1 MYPEEKPKQNLPENR
16 PNASMPKT
24 KLDAILTAT
33 RDRVA
38 SLRTQARE
46 LERRAAAAPEPRPF
60 ARALAG
66 RDVGVIAEVKR
77 RSPSAGAIRED
88 LDPVAHARAY
98 TQGGAV
104 AISVLT
110 DELHFGGSLED
121 LARVA
126 SAVPVPVL
134 RKDFILDELQL
145 YEARAAGASAVLLI
159 VRALSSDG
167 LRALARAARDQRLG
181 VLVEVHSAG
190 ELEQALGVDPTAVGV
205 NSRDLATFTV
215 DLAAAER
222 LVALVPGAGG
232 GECRS
237 GGGGAGADG
246 RAETGE
252 GAVMV
257 TRKVER
263 GTRNRPY
270 ARRAD
275 EPAPGIDERPGVP
288 RSTFRVPRLVVGSR
302 IGGSRGS

>member
-1 MYPEEKPKQNLPENR
+1 MSPERKPKQNLPENR
-16 PNASMPKT
+16 PNASMSQP

-46 LERRAAAAPEPRPF
+46 LERRAAAAPEPLPF

-110 DELHFGGSLED
+110 DELHFGGSLDD

-126 SAVPVPVL
+126 SAVSVPVL

-145 YEARAAGASAVLLI
+145 YEARAVGASAVLLI
-159 VRALSSDG
+159 VRALTADG
-167 LRALARAARDQRLG
+167 LRALRRAARDQGLG

-190 ELEQALGVDPTAVGV
+190 ELELALEVEPTAVGV
-205 NSRDLATFTV
+205 NSRDLATFAV
-215 DLAAAER
+215 DLGGAER
-222 LVALVPGAGG
+222 LVTLVPAGVPVIAESGIATRADVERMAAAGADLVLVGQSVGGNGEPQPAVRELAGG
-232 GECRS
+232 RGQ
-237 GGGGAGADG
+237 GGGGGPACGDAG
-246 RAETGE
+246 
-252 GAVMV
+252 
-257 TRKVER
+257 
-263 GTRNRPY
+263 
-270 ARRAD
+270 
-275 EPAPGIDERPGVP
+275 
-288 RSTFRVPRLVVGSR
+288 
-302 IGGSRGS
+302 

>member
-16 PNASMPKT
+16 PNASVPKT
-24 KLDAILTAT
+24 KLDAILMAT

-110 DELHFGGSLED
+110 DELHFGGSLDD

-159 VRALSSDG
+159 VRALTSDG
-167 LRALARAARDQRLG
+167 LRVLARAARDQGLG
-181 VLVEVHSAG
+181 VLVEVHSVS
-190 ELEQALGVDPTAVGV
+190 ELELALGVDPTGVGV

-215 DLAAAER
+215 DLGRAEQ
-222 LVALVPGAGG
+222 LVAQVPGGVPVIA
-232 GECRS
+232 ES
-237 GGGGAGADG
+237 GIATRADVERMAAAGADLVLVG
-246 RAETGE
+246 TSVARTAEPSEAVRALTG
-252 GAVMV
+252 VV
-257 TRKVER
+257 RR
-263 GTRNRPY
+263 G
-270 ARRAD
+270 
-275 EPAPGIDERPGVP
+275 RPG
-288 RSTFRVPRLVVGSR
+288 T
-302 IGGSRGS
+302 

>member
-1 MYPEEKPKQNLPENR
+1 MSQP
-16 PNASMPKT
+16 

-46 LERRAAAAPEPRPF
+46 LERRAAAAPKPLPF

-88 LDPVAHARAY
+88 LDAVAHARAY

-110 DELHFGGSLED
+110 DELHFGGSLDD

-126 SAVPVPVL
+126 SAVSVPVL

-159 VRALSSDG
+159 VRALTADG
-167 LRALARAARDQRLG
+167 LRALGRAARDQGLG
-181 VLVEVHSAG
+181 VLVEVHSVG
-190 ELEQALGVDPTAVGV
+190 ELELALEVEPTAVGV
-205 NSRDLATFTV
+205 NSRDLATFAV
-215 DLAAAER
+215 DLAHAER
-222 LVALVPGAGG
+222 LVALVPRGVPVIA
-232 GECRS
+232 ES
-237 GGGGAGADG
+237 GIATRADVERMAAAGADLVLVG
-246 RAETGE
+246 TSVAGNADP
-252 GAVMV
+252 GAAV
-257 TRKVER
+257 
-263 GTRNRPY
+263 
-270 ARRAD
+270 ARLV
-275 EPAPGIDERPGVP
+275 GVP
-288 RSTFRVPRLVVGSR
+288 RKG
-302 IGGSRGS
+302 RG

>member
-1 MYPEEKPKQNLPENR
+1 MSQP
-16 PNASMPKT
+16 

-46 LERRAAAAPEPRPF
+46 LERRAAAAPKPLPF

-88 LDPVAHARAY
+88 LDAVAHARAY

-110 DELHFGGSLED
+110 DELHFGGSLDD

-126 SAVPVPVL
+126 SAVSVPVL

-159 VRALSSDG
+159 VRALTADG
-167 LRALARAARDQRLG
+167 LRALGHAARDQGLG
-181 VLVEVHSAG
+181 VLVEVHSVG
-190 ELEQALGVDPTAVGV
+190 ELELALEVEPTAVGV
-205 NSRDLATFTV
+205 NSRDLATFAV
-215 DLAAAER
+215 DLAHAER
-222 LVALVPGAGG
+222 LVALVPRGVPVIA
-232 GECRS
+232 ES
-237 GGGGAGADG
+237 GIATRADVERMAAAGADLVLVG
-246 RAETGE
+246 TSVAGNADP
-252 GAVMV
+252 GAAV
-257 TRKVER
+257 
-263 GTRNRPY
+263 
-270 ARRAD
+270 ARLV
-275 EPAPGIDERPGVP
+275 GVP
-288 RSTFRVPRLVVGSR
+288 RKG
-302 IGGSRGS
+302 RG

>member
-1 MYPEEKPKQNLPENR
+1 MSPERKPKQNLPENR
-16 PNASMPKT
+16 PNASMSQP

-46 LERRAAAAPEPRPF
+46 LERRAAAAPKPLPF

-88 LDPVAHARAY
+88 LDAVAHAQAY

-110 DELHFGGSLED
+110 DELHFGGSLDD

-126 SAVPVPVL
+126 SAVSVPVL

-159 VRALSSDG
+159 ARALTPARVRAPSL
-167 LRALARAARDQRLG
+167 AARSQGLG
-181 VLVEVHSAG
+181 VVVEVHTEA
-190 ELEQALGVDPTAVGV
+190 ELGAALAAEPTVVGV
-205 NSRDLATFTV
+205 NSRDLATFAV
-215 DLAAAER
+215 DLAQAER
-222 LVALVPGAGG
+222 RVGRVPADVPVVA
-232 GECRS
+232 ES
-237 GGGGAGADG
+237 GITNRADVERMAAAGADLVLVG
-246 RAETGE
+246 TSVARTAAPAAAVRALVGVARHGRRDVEKPMGEGTQWKERRRAE
-252 GAVMV
+252 
-257 TRKVER
+257 R
-263 GTRNRPY
+263 GRRP
-270 ARRAD
+270 
-275 EPAPGIDERPGVP
+275 
-288 RSTFRVPRLVVGSR
+288 
-302 IGGSRGS
+302 